1 MTYAPAAAAA
11 PSDIVMKTANLKIT
25 AIAAIAL
32 VRPAPVP
39 EFWNA
44 LFTARPEI
52 AGGTP
57 TLTDRPGWSI
67 PLHERTPQRRGVWA

>member
-11 PSDIVMKTANLKIT
+11 PSDTAMKTANLKIT
-25 AIAAIAL
+25 AIAL

-44 LFTARPEI
+44 LFTARPES

-67 PLHERTPQRRGVWA
+67 PLHERTLQRRGVWA